1 MGRRIVVALGGNALG
16 NTPEEQREVLKGV
29 AANLADLIEQGNE
42 VIVSHGNGP
51 QVGMIHLG
59 MQMANGDKTEEIPY
73 IPMPECCAMSQGYIG
88 YHIQNALQTEFLK
101 RGIHKSVG
109 TVVTQVAVRAD
120 DPDFNNPTKPIGKF
134 YTEEEAKAITA
145 RKGYIMKQDSN
156 RGYRRR
162 IASPRP
168 VDILE
173 KDMIETL
180 VKAGCVVIAG
190 GGGGIPVV
198 ETDRGYEGV
207 AAVIDK
213 DATSGKMAELLDA
226 DSLMLLTA
234 VDKVAVRYNQPDQTD
249 LKEVTVRELKKYREA
264 GEFAPGSMLP
274 KVNAA
279 LRFVES
285 KAGRESLITSVEK
298 AAAALKGLDGTK
310 ITG

>member
-120 DPDFNNPTKPIGKF
+120 DPDFDNPTKPIGKF

-190 GGGGIPVV
+190 GGGGIPLV

>member
-120 DPDFNNPTKPIGKF
+120 DPDFDNPTKPIGKF

>member
-120 DPDFNNPTKPIGKF
+120 DPDFDNPTKPIGKF

-226 DSLMLLTA
+226 DSLLLLTA

>member
-109 TVVTQVAVRAD
+109 TVVTQAAVRAD
-120 DPDFNNPTKPIGKF
+120 DPDFDNPTKPIGKF

-285 KAGRESLITSVEK
+285 KAGRESLITSVKK

>member
-226 DSLMLLTA
+226 DSLLLLTA